1 VARVDNPV
9 ERRPRGRPAL
19 LGRRQALGVALAL
32 GALLAGRQVRHHLLV
47 GPDGAWRRELWL
59 DAVLAPTDADLGDAG
74 APGSGPPAAGEPGAA
89 RPPVAPDGPPAAADT
104 PTAPQRRNRPARAA
118 LTTPLAI
125 NSCSP
130 DSLQLL
136 PGVGP
141 VLAAR
146 IDEARRQGTIF
157 RKPADLLEIR
167 GIGPAAV
174 ARLTPLVRFTK
185 PTRPQPDRPE

>member
-1 VARVDNPV
+1 M
-9 ERRPRGRPAL
+9 RRQRGRPSL
-19 LGRRQALGVALAL
+19 LGRRQVLGVVMAL
-32 GALLAGRQVRHHLLV
+32 GALLAGREVRQRLLV

-59 DAVLAPTDADLGDAG
+59 DAVLEQPDGDPADAAVPGPGPLTASGTG
-74 APGSGPPAAGEPGAA
+74 AVPAQ
-89 RPPVAPDGPPAAADT
+89 VAPDGPDAAAGSAT
-104 PTAPQRRNRPARAA
+104 VPKRRARSARAT

-125 NSCSP
+125 NSCSL

-157 RKPADLLEIR
+157 RNPSDLLEIR
-167 GIGPAAV
+167 GIGPAAM
-174 ARLTPLVRFTK
+174 ARLTPLVRFTE
-185 PTRPQPDRPE
+185 PRRPQPILAQ

>member
-1 VARVDNPV
+1 MNRL
-9 ERRPRGRPAL
+9 RGRPSL
-19 LGRRQALGVALAL
+19 VGRRQVLGVVMAL
-32 GALLAGRQVRHHLLV
+32 GALLAGREVRHRLLV

-59 DAVLAPTDADLGDAG
+59 DAVLVQPDGDPGDA
-74 APGSGPPAAGEPGAA
+74 AVPGPGPLTASAPGAA
-89 RPPVAPDGPPAAADT
+89 QAHAAPDGPAAAAGS
-104 PTAPQRRNRPARAA
+104 PTVPKRRARSARAT

-125 NSCSP
+125 NSCSL

-157 RKPADLLEIR
+157 RNPSDLLEIR
-167 GIGPAAV
+167 GIGPAAM
-174 ARLTPLVRFTK
+174 ARLMPLVRFAE
-185 PTRPQPDRPE
+185 PTRPQPVVRQ